1 LPIEE
6 LVLQHP
12 PPSTSNR
19 NPSHPG
25 PSDDRG
31 KSSPHEKK
39 MTAGA
44 TTRHGRNQKQI
55 LRSAQN
61 DMPYAALRSPE
72 NHPMP
77 VIPAKA
83 GIQPYVD

>member
-1 LPIEE
+1 
-6 LVLQHP
+6 
-12 PPSTSNR
+12 
-19 NPSHPG
+19 
-25 PSDDRG
+25 
-31 KSSPHEKK
+31 